1 MEINITLP
9 QIAAVASLYFL
20 FVAAKAFQ
28 QLNVM
33 HHKVLLVPIFSIVMG
48 LCEVFIWGGAALT
61 AVHGTLTDMI
71 IYALTLGSSGAA
83 GAIVSMYI
91 HKWMRG
97 LNQEQG
103 T

>member
-1 MEINITLP
+1 MTP
-9 QIAAVASLYFL
+9 GQIAIVAGLYFT

-33 HHKVLLVPIFSIVMG
+33 HHKVVLVPVFSIIMG

-61 AVHGTLTDMI
+61 AVHGTFFDMI
-71 IYALTLGSSGAA
+71 VYALTLGISGAA
-83 GAIVSMYI
+83 GATVSMYI

-97 LNQEQG
+97 LNGKEQA
-103 T
+103 